1 MRAAWL
7 NYSIFV
13 WDHTNMDLGNAT
25 EPYRALFADDSV
37 PLSMLVKDHDF
48 AEFEIARDAKRVL
61 ETQMPG
67 SLAASADEADVVLV
81 ALWPYGLCMLN
92 VSGQTVGM
100 EDWQTEKGILAAG
113 TCPEVQAAYSTI
125 VTSDRFVRRDGRDFA
140 FIADKVTK
148 MLEGWNAG
156 GAYRQLVNRSVLVG
170 VEERRLTSDIG
181 RSRHLPVPYYVDP
194 QKWYLESD
202 DGKMALRKDG
212 SQRLGKGN
220 FIAYWGS
227 RHVGEH
233 CPACSSGNDPQ
244 EVRGGPMPPC
254 AAVHCPN
261 APMPQSMHQ
270 CINAPMHQCTNAP
283 MHQCIDASM
292 HRCTDVTQHPCHA
305 PMPQC
310 TNAYAPM
317 SQWQVRGGL
326 IDQLV
331 EGCEADG
338 KQCKI
343 VVSEDESNRNT
354 FLDDADLTFEA
365 EMASAV
371 FCPVPRGDSAA
382 TKRFYCALASL
393 CIPVVVSDHFPFPFA
408 ETVDYASFVI
418 RYSEADIAARTVDVF
433 HELASMD
440 PARVRQMQ
448 LAMASARHEVLYTR
462 GRLTDGSVDVDAP
475 AVDDIDA
482 WQKGRAV
489 LNVMDEL
496 RRLPACHQS
505 SLPAADVDG
514 GVASTEGG
522 ATTSEGCDRKV
533 VGGTFEGCISCKPKL
548 EQERQKPQEPQ

>member
-37 PLSMLVKDHDF
+37 PLHMMVEDHDF

-61 ETQMPG
+61 ETRMPG

-100 EDWQTEKGILAAG
+100 EDWQMEKGILAAG
-113 TCPEVQAAYSTI
+113 TCPEIQAAYSTI

-170 VEERRLTSDIG
+170 VEERRLATDVG

-202 DGKMALRKDG
+202 DGQMALRKDG
-212 SQRLGKGN
+212 SQRLGKDN

-233 CPACSSGNDPQ
+233 CPACSSANDPQ
-244 EVRGGPMPPC
+244 E
-254 AAVHCPN
+254 
-261 APMPQSMHQ
+261 
-270 CINAPMHQCTNAP
+270 
-283 MHQCIDASM
+283 
-292 HRCTDVTQHPCHA
+292 
-305 PMPQC
+305 
-310 TNAYAPM
+310 
-317 SQWQVRGGL
+317 VRGGL

-331 EGCEADG
+331 DGCEAGG

-354 FLDDADLTFEA
+354 FLDDADLSFEA

-418 RYSEADIAARTVDVF
+418 RYSEHDIAARTIDVF
-433 HELASMD
+433 SELRSMD
-440 PARVRQMQ
+440 PARIRQMQ
-448 LAMASARHEVLYTR
+448 QAMASARHEVLYTR
-462 GRLTDGSVDVDAP
+462 GRPVNGSVATP
-475 AVDDIDA
+475 AVDD

-505 SLPAADVDG
+505 SLPAADVVG
-514 GVASTEGG
+514 GVASTDGG
-522 ATTSEGCDRKV
+522 ATNSEGCDRKV

-548 EQERQKPQEPQ
+548 EQERQKPQEPPEPRKVHTNI